1 MCSQAHPDFVVPG
14 LRDCCS
20 PKSSLT
26 DLLKVLLFIKNVPW
40 HGQLPCRETKGQAHA
55 LLSACVTFQ
64 SALLPMR
71 KDHASQG
78 GSIDWVR
85 LNVASKRLLLCLDWR
100 VPWTPCTEGR
110 LRQLAASSMDVA
122 QAGAAQ
128 CATWAHRSCIM
139 TAAFSS
145 RLMFMPCS
153 ATHCS
158 MRSRRASLLS
168 IATQPRRA
176 CPVTGH
182 TWEPAAMHRSSQ
194 HKTSACKVC
203 WLAPACVDSPVHLRV
218 SAAVENI
225 TWQGFIQR
233 EESRQYRGEAHV
245 YASRPGRW
253 CG

>member
-1 MCSQAHPDFVVPG
+1 M
-14 LRDCCS
+14 
-20 PKSSLT
+20 
-26 DLLKVLLFIKNVPW
+26 LKVLLFIKNFPW
-40 HGQLPCRETKGQAHA
+40 HGQLLCRETKGQAHA

-71 KDHASQG
+71 KAHASQG

-100 VPWTPCTEGR
+100 VPWTLCTEGR
-110 LRQLAASSMDVA
+110 LRQLAASSMDVS

-128 CATWAHRSCIM
+128 CATWAHRSCII

-203 WLAPACVDSPVHLRV
+203 WNLHLLV
-218 SAAVENI
+218 WTLQCI
-225 TWQGFIQR
+225 
-233 EESRQYRGEAHV
+233 SRCLLLWRT
-245 YASRPGRW
+245 
-253 CG
+253 